1 MKRIDIRE
9 IHEQAWLPGLLRDEI
24 TDALEVL
31 FGALRAYQPIAPR
44 LREAVGGCRAS
55 RFVDLCSGGGGPW
68 LWLQPEVTTP
78 QNGALPV
85 YLTDKFPN
93 VKAFD
98 RAKKLSKGMIDY
110 SPESIDAANLPASLT
125 GFRTIFSSFHHFPP
139 AEAAAMLEDA
149 VAKRQGIGIFEM
161 ARRRPRT
168 IIFTF
173 LVPLGALIATPFARP
188 FRLSRL
194 IFTYLIPII
203 PLVLWIDGTLS
214 CLRAYLPEELSTMCS
229 EINAPGYTWKIG
241 ESSAGLVCVTF
252 LLGYPQDSSK
262 AAAMKH

>member
-1 MKRIDIRE
+1 MKRIDIEE
-9 IHEQAWLPGLLRDEI
+9 IHEQAWLPRLLRDEI

-31 FGALRAYQPIAPR
+31 FGILRAYQPIVMR
-44 LREAVGGCRAS
+44 LREAAEAS
-55 RFVDLCSGGGGPW
+55 GAARFVDLCSGGGGPW
-68 LWLQPEVTTP
+68 LWIQSEATALQD
-78 QNGALPV
+78 GALPV

-93 VKAFD
+93 LKAFD
-98 RAKKLSKGMIDY
+98 RAKKLSQGMIDY
-110 SPESIDAANLPASLT
+110 SPEPIEATNLPASLA

-139 AEAAAMLEDA
+139 AQAAAMLEDA

-168 IIFTF
+168 IFFTF
-173 LVPLGALIATPFARP
+173 LVPLGALITTPFARP

-203 PLVLWIDGTLS
+203 PLVLWIDGILS

-229 EINAPGYTWKIG
+229 RINAPGYAWKTG
-241 ESSAGLVCVTF
+241 ESSGGLICVTY
-252 LLGYPQDSSK
+252 LLGYPQDSR
-262 AAAMKH
+262 